1 MLKHLF
7 IQNFVL
13 IDELDLDFTS
23 GFSAFTGETG
33 AGKSILIDAIS
44 VLRADRASSSLI
56 AKGKDK
62 AIIEGT
68 FDLSADPHACK
79 IMEEAGLDL
88 NEETTFT
95 RELHA
100 NGKSTARI
108 DHRIVTLSLMK
119 DILKNEI
126 DIHGQRDNAYL
137 LNTST
142 HLHLLDEFLQDDKAL
157 KEVQEAYTT
166 YDSICKERDQVLNDT
181 YNENDLEYFKYEI
194 SEIEEADLHE
204 GEDEELEEKE
214 KQYKAV
220 KDSFDKLNSIFS
232 LYDDSVSAGLY
243 DLNKLVQSLKAEDS
257 LGNIQSSVNDAYY
270 SISDAIDQLHALYDD
285 MDLSEDDVNEM
296 EERIYTIQKL
306 KRKYGRT
313 IPDILAKKEELE
325 KQVQAM
331 THRSEY
337 LEKMNQK
344 AEEAL
349 SVYQKKASVLSNIRK
364 KGSHQLDEA
373 IASNLKDLKLPNARF
388 KTRLTEN
395 KPSLYG
401 NEKAEFLISMNK
413 GEDLKPL
420 NKTASGGELSRLM
433 LGLKVI
439 FTKLQG
445 IQTVIFDE
453 IDTGVSGPV
462 ATAIGKK
469 MKQLSKDCQ
478 VFAVTHLAQ
487 VAACADNN
495 YLVAKSDD
503 QESTHTSVR
512 KLTESETVDEL
523 ALIASGEITDA
534 SRKAAQELLRR
545 NQQA

>member
-13 IDELDLDFTS
+13 IDELNLDLES

-44 VLRADRASSSLI
+44 VLRADRASSSMI
-56 AKGKDK
+56 AKGKEK

-68 FDLSADPHACK
+68 FDLTADRHACK
-79 IMEEAGLDL
+79 VMEEAGLDL
-88 NEETTFT
+88 NDETTFT

-119 DILKNEI
+119 NILRDEI

-137 LNTST
+137 LNSRT
-142 HLHLLDEFLQDDKAL
+142 HLRLLDEFLQDDQTR
-157 KEVQEAYTT
+157 KEVSDAYHA
-166 YDSICKERDQVLNDT
+166 YDAICKERDQVLNDT

-232 LYDDSVSAGLY
+232 LYDDSVSTNLY
-243 DLNKLVQSLKAEDS
+243 DLNKMVQSLKADAS
-257 LGNIQSSVNDAYY
+257 VDQIQSSVNDAYY
-270 SISDAIDQLHALYDD
+270 SISDAMDQLHALFDD
-285 MDLSEDDVNEM
+285 MDLSEEDVNAM
-296 EERIYTIQKL
+296 EERIFTIQKL

-337 LEKMNQK
+337 LEKMNRK
-344 AEEAL
+344 ADDAL
-349 SVYQKKASVLSNIRK
+349 SAYQKKAAVLSRIRK
-364 KGSHQLDEA
+364 EGTSSLDQA
-373 IASNLKDLKLPNARF
+373 ISENLKDLKLPNARF
-388 KTRLTEN
+388 ETKLTSC
-395 KPSLYG
+395 KPSEEG
-401 NEKAEFLISMNK
+401 NEKAEFMISMNK

-462 ATAIGKK
+462 ATAIGRK
-469 MKQLSKDCQ
+469 MKKLSDDCQ

-487 VAACADNN
+487 VAACADHN

-503 QESTHTSVR
+503 SHATHTSVR
-512 KLTESETVDEL
+512 QLNEKETIDEL

-534 SRKAAQELLRR
+534 SRKAAQELLSR
-545 NQQA
+545 NHQA